1 MAEEKTPLPGWVK
14 AWLVSTAVIQT
25 WDASFIWLRP
35 HTFPGGALEL
45 YWKPYSL
52 YIDIDMR
59 YKDMTDSFVMAV
71 SLLNYVE
78 VVLCLVLLYMNA
90 KSSSRTV
97 LATLVVQTMTFWK
110 TVLYLLMYVP
120 PMSDVAMLGTSNWLE
135 LLFLFIIPNGLWVLI
150 PGATMWEMWGRAARQ
165 GGAQTTRGKKG
176 K

>member
-78 VVLCLVLLYMNA
+78 VVLCLVLLYMSNLEA
-90 KSSSRTV
+90 KLLARLRAPTSSSGK
-97 LATLVVQTMTFWK
+97 TLLRLPAFCMYQAGELGQSAPGRLSIVSK
-110 TVLYLLMYVP
+110 TKI
-120 PMSDVAMLGTSNWLE
+120 T
-135 LLFLFIIPNGLWVLI
+135 
-150 PGATMWEMWGRAARQ
+150 
-165 GGAQTTRGKKG
+165 
-176 K
+176 